1 MPEIIGQAVVEIL
14 ADKTKFEEGMA
25 GVKTSL
31 TEAASA
37 MTSIGKTLSVG
48 LTAPLVGIG
57 ALAAKTAIDFE
68 TAFAGVAKTVDASSA
83 ELAQIEGQL
92 RTLATQIPVSA
103 TELMRL
109 AEAGGQL
116 GIKTQDIAGFAE
128 MAAKMG
134 EATNLS
140 SERAAT
146 ALAKL
151 AAITG
156 LPASEFEKLGSAIV
170 ELGNKTAATES
181 QIVEM
186 SLRIAGAGS
195 QIGLAEAEITG
206 FAAALSSVGIEAE
219 AGGTAISQVML
230 RMREAV
236 ATGGEELKGFA
247 QVAGMTAGEFAAKFR
262 AEPAAAITEFIAGL
276 HNMEAQ
282 GRPTMAAL
290 SDLGL
295 SGIRVGDALRRLG
308 GAQDLLTDSLS
319 MGREAYAQNTALS
332 EEFARRQETTASQL
346 GILKNRLQEAAATLG
361 EAFAPAMTRL
371 VDVGLALTNGLIDLA
386 KWFGSLP
393 EPVRTTALAL
403 AALLAGIGP
412 VLLLLGQLAK
422 AADTL
427 SKGYSVLTGGIG
439 ALKAAIA
446 AAVPVIQSIG
456 TAIMATNPVLL
467 AVGAALALLAVAWAR
482 DWGGI
487 REKTQA
493 AIEAIKTGVS
503 AMKEFLS
510 STWSAISEGAKAAW
524 DGIKAFLASTW
535 QAIGDGAKA
544 ALSGLKEDIA
554 STWIAIREG
563 TSAAWEAIKN
573 LLSSAWASIR
583 ETASGAF
590 SDIRDTIS
598 AIWSSIVD
606 RVSSAVSSIK
616 SMIASISSAIESA
629 KSAVSGLFERGKTA
643 LSAAASRIP
652 GLQAGGV
659 ITRPG
664 LALVGERGPELLS
677 FPRGAEISPL
687 SSPRPP
693 VTLMQEIHVN
703 ASPADLQRYTERALR
718 KIAAAWE
725 VS

>member
-1 MPEIIGQAVVEIL
+1 MAEVIGQAVVEIL
-14 ADKTKFEEGMA
+14 ADKTKFDESMA
-25 GVKTSL
+25 GLKTSL
-31 TEAASA
+31 SETGAA
-37 MTSIGKTLSVG
+37 MTSIGKTLSIG
-48 LTAPLVGIG
+48 LTAPLAGIG
-57 ALAAKTAIDFE
+57 TLAAKTAIDFE
-68 TAFAGVAKTVDASSA
+68 TAFAGVAKTVDASGA
-83 ELAQIEGQL
+83 ELAQIETQL

-116 GIKTQDIAGFAE
+116 GIRTQDIASFAE

-140 SERAAT
+140 SEQAAT

-156 LPASEFEKLGSAIV
+156 LPAGEFEKLGSAIV

-195 QIGLAEAEITG
+195 QIGLTEAEITG
-206 FAAALSSVGIEAE
+206 FAAALASVGIEAE

-236 ATGGEELKGFA
+236 ATGGEELLGFA
-247 QVAGMTAGEFAAKFR
+247 QIAGMTAGEFAAKFR

-282 GRPTMAAL
+282 GQPTMAAL

-308 GAQDLLTDSLS
+308 GAQDLLIQSLTT
-319 MGREAYAQNTALS
+319 GREAYAANTALS
-332 EEFARRQETTASQL
+332 EEFARRQETAAAQL
-346 GILKNRLQEAAATLG
+346 GMLRNRLTEAAATLG

-371 VDVGLALTNGLIDLA
+371 IDIGLNLTNKLIELA

-393 EPVRTTALAL
+393 EPVRTATLAL
-403 AALLAGIGP
+403 AALAAGIGP
-412 VLLLLGQLAK
+412 ILLLLGSLAR

-427 SKGYSVLTGGIG
+427 SKGYTVLTSGIG

-456 TAIMATNPVLL
+456 AAITAMNPILL
-467 AVGAALALLAVAWAR
+467 AVGAALALLALAWAR

-487 REKTQA
+487 REKTMG
-493 AIEAIKTGVS
+493 AIEGIKTGVA

-510 STWSAISEGAKAAW
+510 SAWTAISDAAKAAW
-524 DGIKAFLASTW
+524 EGMKAFLARAW
-535 QAIGDGAKA
+535 QAIGETARTA
-544 ALSGLKEDIA
+544 FSALKEAVA
-554 STWIAIREG
+554 STWTAIREG
-563 TSAAWEAIKN
+563 TGAAWEGIKS
-573 LLSSAWASIR
+573 LLASAWGSIR
-583 ETASGAF
+583 ETASSAF
-590 SDIRDTIS
+590 SAVRDTIS
-598 AIWSSIVD
+598 SIWSSIVD

-616 SMIASISSAIESA
+616 SMIASIGSAIESA
-629 KSAVSGLFERGKTA
+629 KSAVSGLVERGKAA
-643 LSAAASRIP
+643 LSGAAGRLP
-652 GLQAGGV
+652 RLQAGGV
-659 ITRPG
+659 IRSPG

-677 FPRGAEISPL
+677 LPRGAQVMPAAT
-687 SSPRPP
+687 RPA
-693 VTLMQEIHVN
+693 VTLMQEIHVE

-718 KIAAAWE
+718 KIASAWE

>member
-1 MPEIIGQAVVEIL
+1 MAEVIGQAVVEIL

-25 GVKTSL
+25 GLKTSL
-31 TEAASA
+31 AETGVA
-37 MTSIGKTLSVG
+37 MTSVGKTLSIG
-48 LTAPLVGIG
+48 LTAPLAGI
-57 ALAAKTAIDFE
+57 ATLAAKAAIDFE
-68 TAFAGVAKTVDASSA
+68 TAFTGVAKTVDASSA

-92 RTLATQIPVSA
+92 RSLATVVPVSA

-116 GIKTQDIAGFAE
+116 GIKTQDIASFAE

-140 SERAAT
+140 SEQAAA

-156 LPASEFEKLGSAIV
+156 LPATEFEKLGSAIV

-195 QIGLAEAEITG
+195 QIGLTEAEITG

-236 ATGGEELKGFA
+236 ASGGEELRGFA
-247 QVAGMTAGEFAAKFR
+247 QIAGMTAGEFAAKFR
-262 AEPAAAITEFIAGL
+262 QEPAAAIAEFIAGL

-282 GRPTMAAL
+282 GQPTMAAL
-290 SDLGL
+290 SELGL

-308 GAQDLLTDSLS
+308 GAQDLLTGSLAT
-319 MGREAYAQNTALS
+319 GREAYSANTALS
-332 EEFARRQETTASQL
+332 EEFARRQETTAAQL
-346 GILKNRLQEAAATLG
+346 GILRNRLTEAAATLG

-371 VDVGLALTNGLIDLA
+371 VDIGLTLTSKLIELA

-393 EPVRTTALAL
+393 EPVRTVTLAL
-403 AALLAGIGP
+403 AALAAGIGP
-412 VLLLLGQLAK
+412 MLLLLGSLAK
-422 AADTL
+422 AADTV
-427 SKGYSVLTGGIG
+427 SKGYTVLTQGIG

-446 AAVPVIQSIG
+446 AASGVIQGIG
-456 TAIMATNPVLL
+456 TAITAMNPILL
-467 AVGAALALLAVAWAR
+467 AVGAALALLAIAWAR

-487 REKTQA
+487 REKTHVTIETVKTDVADLKESLSA
-493 AIEAIKTGVS
+493 AWT
-503 AMKEFLS
+503 
-510 STWSAISEGAKAAW
+510 AISEAAKAAW
-524 DGIKAFLASTW
+524 EGIKAFLAGTW
-535 QAIGDGAKA
+535 QAIGETARA
-544 ALSGLKEDIA
+544 ALSALREAVA
-554 STWIAIREG
+554 SSWTAIREG
-563 TSAAWEAIKN
+563 TSAAWEGIKG
-573 LLSSAWASIR
+573 LLSSAWQSIR
-583 ETASGAF
+583 ETASQAF
-590 SDIRDTIS
+590 SAVRDTIS
-598 AIWSSIVD
+598 SIWSSIVD

-616 SMIASISSAIESA
+616 GMIASISSAIESA
-629 KSAVSGLFERGKTA
+629 KSAVSGLVERGK
-643 LSAAASRIP
+643 AAISGAAGRIP
-652 GLQAGGV
+652 RLQAGGA

-664 LALVGERGPELLS
+664 YAMVGERGPELLA
-677 FPRGAEISPL
+677 FPRGAEVSPL
-687 SSPRPP
+687 AARRPS
-693 VTLMQEIHVN
+693 VTLAQEIHVD